1 MSRRDTIIIAILVNA
16 GLLLILFATAIRS
29 GDKKK
34 ENVTELAD
42 SKMPSKE
49 SVSTPVSTEELLNEY
64 IASAP
69 VAPNAEKVVG
79 QEEIVF
85 IEDPNHM
92 APPSLPLQTEI
103 ASPLNPAAAPSLIPP
118 SSLTQTPSVSPV
130 APPVVVNAAPAL
142 KSTPKVAASTE
153 ATKVTVKKGDYLEKI
168 AKAHGTTVAALMKEN
183 NLTST
188 QLKIGQVLRISS
200 KGTVKEAK
208 GVEAK
213 GVVEGDFYVVKAGD
227 SPWQIANRLNIKLDD
242 LLRINNIDAQKAK
255 NLRPGDRLRI
265 R

>member
-34 ENVTELAD
+34 ESVTELAD

-49 SVSTPVSTEELLNEY
+49 SVSSPVSTEELLNEY
-64 IASAP
+64 IASTP
-69 VAPNAEKVVG
+69 LQEKVG

-85 IEDPNHM
+85 VEEGHSLATNPT
-92 APPSLPLQTEI
+92 SLPLQTEMNQ
-103 ASPLNPAAAPSLIPP
+103 PLNTSP
-118 SSLTQTPSVSPV
+118 TSPV
-130 APPVVVNAAPAL
+130 VVNTAPAVIAPPLVVNAAPAL
-142 KSTPKVAASTE
+142 KAAAPKAVVAE
-153 ATKVTVKKGDYLEKI
+153 AAKVTVKKGDYLEKI
-168 AKAHGTTVAALMKEN
+168 AKAHGITVAALMKEN
-183 NLTST
+183 SLTST
-188 QLKIGQVLRISS
+188 QLKIGQILKIPGKSS
-200 KGTVKEAK
+200 KATTSDNNNSLD
-208 GVEAK
+208 
-213 GVVEGDFYVVKAGD
+213 GDFYIVKSGD